1 MANLEFKYKDYS
13 DLEKK
18 KNSLEKNLKKVKNTM
33 NALETNK
40 ENTKNKTES
49 SKIIAHQKK

>member
-1 MANLEFKYKDYS
+1 
-13 DLEKK
+13 
-18 KNSLEKNLKKVKNTM
+18 M

-49 SKIIAHQKK
+49 SKIIAHQKKISQQFIDEFKNIKQRF